1 MKKILLVLMVIPCL
15 IFAQNLTPQTIS
27 MDAAVSNAT
36 AFGTSGLL
44 GSDGTTK
51 FYVHWDATYIYF
63 GWSGGQTN
71 YNYERTPDYWTAS
84 DMYFVAIDTDP
95 EGTNGSN
102 NAIQGVSFKSGGPKP
117 DYYIVYENNWNYYG
131 DPATNGNAFERY
143 YSNSG
148 SWTFSSRTGGDDGT
162 SSQIIFSNTDGEVR
176 LRLGWSDI
184 GITPGLSTKIGI
196 VMWCNNGS
204 GNYMWGRY
212 PTEGNPVN
220 GSTPKILETQ
230 LKFSNTG
237 DDVNPS
243 LAGEPIA
250 FPVELSSFTAAIQNK
265 AVVLN
270 WATATEINN
279 YGFEVERSFDKTNW
293 NKIAFKNGYGN
304 SNSVKDYTFTDKD
317 ITKNGMYY
325 YRLKQI
331 DNNGDFEY
339 SNIVEVN
346 VNIPI
351 KFEVS
356 QNYPN
361 PFNPVTNISFNLP
374 EANNVTLYIFNA
386 IGQQIKTINAG
397 YKEAGKH
404 TIEFD
409 GSSLNS
415 GVYFYKVEAGNNSMI
430 RKMALIK

>member
-1 MKKILLVLMVIPCL
+1 MKKILLVIMVMVNVL
-15 IFAQNLTPQTIS
+15 IAQSNHTITIDGTNDFS
-27 MDAAVSNAT
+27 TDYERFT
-36 AFGTSGLL
+36 TTSG
-44 GSDGTTK
+44 GSNY
-51 FYVHWDATYIYF
+51 FYATWDANYLYF
-63 GWSGGQTN
+63 GFSGS
-71 YNYERTPDYWTAS
+71 TPAG
-84 DMYFVAIDTDP
+84 FVMSGNRAVHLYLDTDP
-95 EGTNGSN
+95 QLNPTNGTGTVNGEMWRWIPTLPFTANYHYTYKDGNQWKKQFTTSWIGASFETSIGNNSSTYWEIRIPRADLGSPSKIYVLAYVEEDWNGGSISMGAPSN
-102 NAIQGVSFKSGGPKP
+102 LFIN
-117 DYYIVYENNWNYYG
+117 
-131 DPATNGNAFERY
+131 
-143 YSNSG
+143 
-148 SWTFSSRTGGDDGT
+148 T
-162 SSQIIFSNTDGEVR
+162 ST
-176 LRLGWSDI
+176 
-184 GITPGLSTKIGI
+184 
-196 VMWCNNGS
+196 S
-204 GNYMWGRY
+204 GNITFNSHYIGF
-212 PTEGNPVN
+212 TLTSG
-220 GSTPKILETQ
+220 
-230 LKFSNTG
+230 
-237 DDVNPS
+237 VNPNDNS
-243 LAGEPIA
+243 NFDPLL
-250 FPVELSSFTAAIQNK
+250 PVELSSFTAAIQNK

-270 WATATEINN
+270 WVTATEINN
-279 YGFEVERSFDKTNW
+279 YGFEVEKSFDKVNW

-304 SNSVKDYTFTDKD
+304 SNSVKDYTYNDKD

>member
-1 MKKILLVLMVIPCL
+1 MKKILLVIMVMVAFSTFI
-15 IFAQNLTPQTIS
+15 
-27 MDAAVSNAT
+27 NAE
-36 AFGTSGLL
+36 
-44 GSDGTTK
+44 
-51 FYVHWDATYIYF
+51 II
-63 GWSGGQTN
+63 
-71 YNYERTPDYWTAS
+71 AS
-84 DMYFVAIDTDP
+84 DYANDAVYSSWDNGDNGGTGFGAWSLSSSNTGGFFI
-95 EGTNGSN
+95 EGVKTGFGDINTN
-102 NAIQGVSFKSGGPKP
+102 GVSFGIWSGNPAEYKAERSFSTPLVEGNTFSVMLAVKWR
-117 DYYIVYENNWNYYG
+117 DGYKFLSLMEGNTERFRFNISGKYEVYYNSTWYNLENNPFVYAEDSKFKIEVTQDNNKIFVKISRG
-131 DPATNGNAFERY
+131 ATTWGPTEIGTTGALTKFSIVSGN
-143 YSNSG
+143 
-148 SWTFSSRTGGDDGT
+148 TGGGDGNNFYFN
-162 SSQIIFSNTDGEVR
+162 SMEIRTD
-176 LRLGWSDI
+176 S
-184 GITPGLSTKIGI
+184 
-196 VMWCNNGS
+196 
-204 GNYMWGRY
+204 
-212 PTEGNPVN
+212 PV
-220 GSTPKILETQ
+220 
-230 LKFSNTG
+230 
-237 DDVNPS
+237 
-243 LAGEPIA
+243 
-250 FPVELSSFTAAIQNK
+250 PVELSSFTASIQNK

-293 NKIAFKNGYGN
+293 NTLAFKNGYGN
-304 SNSVKDYTFTDKD
+304 SNSVKDYTYTDKD

-339 SNIVEVN
+339 SNIVEVS

-351 KFEVS
+351 KFEVA

>member
-1 MKKILLVLMVIPCL
+1 MSSSY
-15 IFAQNLTPQTIS
+15 N
-27 MDAAVSNAT
+27 NAD
-36 AFGTSGLL
+36 AFGASGLL

-63 GWSGGQTN
+63 GWSGGNT
-71 YNYERTPDYWTAS
+71 DWSS
-84 DMYFVAIDTDP
+84 DLYYVAIDTDP
-95 EGTNGSN
+95 EGTNGTN
-102 NAIQGVSFKSGGPKP
+102 NAIEGVSFKSGGTKP
-117 DYYIVYENNWNYYG
+117 DYYIVYENNAAFYG
-131 DPATNGNAFERY
+131 YGNGNAFERY
-143 YSNSG
+143 KVVSG
-148 SWTFSSRTGGDDGT
+148 SWSYENRIVGDDGT
-162 SSQIIFSNTDGEVR
+162 SSQIVFSNTLEEVR
-176 LRLGWSDI
+176 LRIAWSDI
-184 GITPGLSTKIGI
+184 SFTPGTGAAIGI
-196 VMWCNNGS
+196 SMWCNNYLGD
-204 GNYMWGRY
+204 YMWGRY

-220 GSTPKILETQ
+220 GSTPKTLETQ
-230 LKFSNTG
+230 LKFSSTG
-237 DDVNPS
+237 NGVNPS
-243 LAGEPIA
+243 TAGNPIA

-270 WATATEINN
+270 WVTATEINN
-279 YGFEVERSFDKTNW
+279 YGFEVEKSFDKVNW

-304 SNSVKDYTFTDKD
+304 SNSVKDYTYNDKD

-346 VNIPI
+346 VNIPV
-351 KFEVS
+351 KFEVA

-374 EANNVTLYIFNA
+374 EASNVTLYIFNA

>member
-63 GWSGGQTN
+63 GWDGGNT
-71 YNYERTPDYWTAS
+71 YWDAS
-84 DMYFVAIDTDP
+84 DLYYVAIDTDP
-95 EGTNGSN
+95 EGTNGTN
-102 NAIQGVSFKSGGPKP
+102 NPIEGVSFKAGGPRP
-117 DYYIVYENNWNYYG
+117 DHYIVYENNVTFYG
-131 DPATNGNAFERY
+131 AGNGNGYERY
-143 YSNSG
+143 NVVSG
-148 SWTFSSRTGGDDGT
+148 SWSYVEGSRISGNDNVN
-162 SSQIIFSNTDGEVR
+162 SKIIFGIGSAEVR
-176 LRLGWSDI
+176 LKVAWSDI
-184 GITPGLSTKIGI
+184 NFTPGSTAKIGI

-220 GSTPKILETQ
+220 GSTPKTLETQ
-230 LKFSNTG
+230 LKFSSTG
-237 DDVNPS
+237 NGVNPS
-243 LAGEPIA
+243 TAGNPIA

-270 WATATEINN
+270 WVTATEINN
-279 YGFEVERSFDKTNW
+279 YGFEVEKSFDKVNW

-304 SNSVKDYTFTDKD
+304 SNSVKDYTYTDNE
-317 ITKNGMYY
+317 ITKNGIYY